1 MATASGGTLVRQRSP
16 LNFADGMGRKKKKSG
31 GASAS
36 NAEPNE
42 SNETDE
48 TPAEIR
54 EAPEAIE
61 YDSSRLILDEFHES
75 VEKLPSHGE

>member
-36 NAEPNE
+36 NAEPDE
-42 SNETDE
+42 PDE